1 MVMAQ
6 PPPLS
11 SLVLV
16 SRPCHSSSLVFQ
28 LFRFCGSPVRTS
40 SPTLLHQSLL
50 LHDDP
55 HGRRRLRLRNLR
67 HRILRPLRKCHFQAV
82 AATPEGAVHACMRQ
96 VGLVI
101 TLVVFSQTDQ
111 VHGGQHDQAGGDWRP
126 DRGCRKL
133 ECGEQHRGGKTK
145 LKAAQ
150 RWKDSPIESKTFH
163 C

>member
-11 SLVLV
+11 SLALV

-67 HRILRPLRKCHFQAV
+67 HRILRPLGKFNFQAI
-82 AATPEGAVHACMRQ
+82 ATTPEGALHACMRQ

-101 TLVVFSQTDQ
+101 TLVVFSQTDLTRYM
-111 VHGGQHDQAGGDWRP
+111 VGNTIKLVVTGGQTGAAGSWNVASSTEV
-126 DRGCRKL
+126 KM
-133 ECGEQHRGGKTK
+133 K
-145 LKAAQ
+145 
-150 RWKDSPIESKTFH
+150 S
-163 C
+163 

>member
-11 SLVLV
+11 YLALV

-28 LFRFCGSPVRTS
+28 LFRFCGSTVRTS

-67 HRILRPLRKCHFQAV
+67 HRILRPLGKFNFQAI
-82 AATPEGAVHACMRQ
+82 ATTPEGALHACMRQ

-101 TLVVFSQTDQ
+101 TLVVFSQTDLTRYM
-111 VHGGQHDQAGGDWRP
+111 VGNTIKLVVTGGQTGAAGSWNVASSTEV
-126 DRGCRKL
+126 KM
-133 ECGEQHRGGKTK
+133 K
-145 LKAAQ
+145 
-150 RWKDSPIESKTFH
+150 S
-163 C
+163 

>member
-16 SRPCHSSSLVFQ
+16 SRRCHSSSLFFQ

-67 HRILRPLRKCHFQAV
+67 HRILRSLGKFNFQAI
-82 AATPEGAVHACMRQ
+82 ATTPEGALHACMRQ

-101 TLVVFSQTDQ
+101 TLVVFSQTDLTRYM
-111 VHGGQHDQAGGDWRP
+111 VGNTIKLVVTGGQTGAAGSWNVASSTEV
-126 DRGCRKL
+126 KM
-133 ECGEQHRGGKTK
+133 K
-145 LKAAQ
+145 
-150 RWKDSPIESKTFH
+150 S
-163 C
+163 

>member
-11 SLVLV
+11 SLALV

-67 HRILRPLRKCHFQAV
+67 HRILRPLGKFNFQAI
-82 AATPEGAVHACMRQ
+82 ATTPEGAFHACMWQ

-101 TLVVFSQTDQ
+101 TLVVFYQTHQ
-111 VHGGQHDQAGGDWRP
+111 VQPCSVQLTRYMVGDTIKLVVTGGQTGAAGSWNVASSTEVAR
-126 DRGCRKL
+126 
-133 ECGEQHRGGKTK
+133 Q
-145 LKAAQ
+145 
-150 RWKDSPIESKTFH
+150 S
-163 C
+163 

>member
-11 SLVLV
+11 SLALV
-16 SRPCHSSSLVFQ
+16 SRPCHRSSLFFQ
-28 LFRFCGSPVRTS
+28 LFRFCGSTVRAS

-67 HRILRPLRKCHFQAV
+67 HRILRPLRKFHFQAV

-101 TLVVFSQTDQ
+101 TLVVFSQTDLTRYM
-111 VHGGQHDQAGGDWRP
+111 VGNTIKLVVTGGQTGAAGSWNVASSTEV
-126 DRGCRKL
+126 KM
-133 ECGEQHRGGKTK
+133 K
-145 LKAAQ
+145 
-150 RWKDSPIESKTFH
+150 S
-163 C
+163 